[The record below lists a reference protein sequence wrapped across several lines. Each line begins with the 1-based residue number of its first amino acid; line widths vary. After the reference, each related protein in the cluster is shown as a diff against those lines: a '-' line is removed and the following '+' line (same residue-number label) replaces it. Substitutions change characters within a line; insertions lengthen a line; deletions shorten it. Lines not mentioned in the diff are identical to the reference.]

1 MIIVVLHGV
10 DIYCKR
16 ILSMEV
22 KQDGAATCAQVHRL
36 SVILGIYSI
45 CSGILLLELCMDTHQ

>member
-1 MIIVVLHGV
+1 MT
-10 DIYCKR
+10 KKKTKKKKKK
-16 ILSMEV
+16 